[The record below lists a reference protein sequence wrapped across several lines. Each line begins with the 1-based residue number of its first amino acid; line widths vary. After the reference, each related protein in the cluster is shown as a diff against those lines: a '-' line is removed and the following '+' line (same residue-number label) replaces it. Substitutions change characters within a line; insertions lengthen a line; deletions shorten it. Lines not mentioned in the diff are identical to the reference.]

1 MRPQVKYL
9 FSRSKYV
16 TITKNAKTAVAFSLF
31 FFTHKVYVFLIY
43 IPTMFQL
50 ISIFGLEDTVG
61 VIFRFPNNYRD
72 QKRALRKKCPFLELF
87 WSVFSRIL
95 AEYGEALCLSPYS
108 VQMRENTDQKNSDTD
123 TFHAV

>member
-16 TITKNAKTAVAFSLF
+16 TITKNAKTAVAFSFF
-31 FFTHKVYVFLIY
+31 FFTQKVYVFLIY

-50 ISIFGLEDTVG
+50 ISIYGLEDTVG

-87 WSVFSRIL
+87 WSVFSRIR

-123 TFHAV
+123 TFQAV